1 MPVSDSDIRNLIPQE
16 TIKRVSVGDS
26 LYIVMEPA
34 RKGGGKSFYGYI
46 YFPPGGGGKRVQVC
60 IGRYGK
66 GPGKWS
72 LKQARDE
79 WVRIRA
85 WSLETGRDPRELKK
99 EEKRKVV
106 DQQKAPTLER
116 TAKEFLERS
125 DLKANTLKDYR
136 NMLFNQVIPKFG
148 GATPIKSLSWDAKQP
163 DGKTGRQAVLD
174 FKKEIEGRGSKV
186 QSDKVLGVMRGV
198 FAYAI
203 DQAWMSEPNPA
214 MNPHFVKQPLHQRRQ
229 QQQQPQ
235 HQCQSQYL
243 RRAPRQGNVLGLL
256 DLGQIGQRQALHW

>member
-1 MPVSDSDIRNLIPQE
+1 MPVFDSDIRNLIPQE

-99 EEKRKVV
+99 
-106 DQQKAPTLER
+106 L
-116 TAKEFLERS
+116 
-125 DLKANTLKDYR
+125 
-136 NMLFNQVIPKFG
+136 
-148 GATPIKSLSWDAKQP
+148 SL
-163 DGKTGRQAVLD
+163 
-174 FKKEIEGRGSKV
+174 IH
-186 QSDKVLGVMRGV
+186 
-198 FAYAI
+198 I
-203 DQAWMSEPNPA
+203 
-214 MNPHFVKQPLHQRRQ
+214 
-229 QQQQPQ
+229 
-235 HQCQSQYL
+235 
-243 RRAPRQGNVLGLL
+243 
-256 DLGQIGQRQALHW
+256 